1 MTGVA
6 VSRRRPYNGSMPA
19 ARFLSLAQLAPP
31 APASQ
36 PTAPRIGS
44 LGEGTKKVIEQGT
57 SLVNSLPTILLGVA
71 LFAAFVVL
79 GMVVKWAIRKVGRK
93 KHRNYNLLLAVA
105 RLAQG
110 ALFIVGL
117 LVAAV
122 VIFPDFTPT
131 SALASLGFGSVA
143 VAFAARD
150 ILQNY
155 IAGILLLV
163 TEPFRLGDQIVFEGY
178 EGTVTEI
185 QTRATFVRTYD
196 GRRVVIPNAE
206 LFTNTVMV
214 NTAFDT
220 RRIDYDIGIGYGDD
234 VEEAKRVMLGVMREE
249 PTAHSE
255 PPPEVLVFDLAGDH
269 VTLRARWWIDPP
281 QRKDALD
288 SRDAVLGEMKRR
300 LTAAGI
306 DLPFPTQQVL
316 IHDQTED
323 GDGDRRHQREGWPA
337 RQGDGD
343 TRRKR
348 GVEEGGAD

>member
-1 MTGVA
+1 MQV
-6 VSRRRPYNGSMPA
+6 
-19 ARFLSLAQLAPP
+19 PP
-31 APASQ
+31 APLPASQ
-36 PTAPRIGS
+36 PAAPRIGT
-44 LGEGTKKVIEQGT
+44 LTEGTKKVIEQSQ
-57 SLVNSLPTILLGVA
+57 SLVASLPTILLGVG
-71 LFAAFVVL
+71 LFVAFVIL
-79 GMVVKWAIRKVGRK
+79 GMLVKWAIRKIGRK

-163 TEPFRLGDQIVFEGY
+163 TEPFRLGDQIIFESY

-206 LFTNTVMV
+206 LFTNSVMV
-214 NTAFDT
+214 NTAFET

-234 VEEAKRVMLGVMREE
+234 IEEAKRIMLGVMREDE
-249 PTAHSE
+249 SAKGE

-281 QRKDALD
+281 QRADALD

-306 DLPFPTQQVL
+306 DLPFPTQQIL

-323 GDGDRRHQREGWPA
+323 GDGDRRSQREGWPA
-337 RQGDGD
+337 RQSDGD
-343 TRRKR
+343 TRRRR
-348 GVEEGGAD
+348 GSGQTA

>member
-1 MTGVA
+1 MLQPAPTTVPATQPG
-6 VSRRRPYNGSMPA
+6 A
-19 ARFLSLAQLAPP
+19 AR
-31 APASQ
+31 
-36 PTAPRIGS
+36 IGT
-44 LGEGTKKVIEQGT
+44 LGEGIKKVTEQGS
-57 SLVNSLPTILLGVA
+57 SLVSSLPTILLGVGI
-71 LFAAFVVL
+71 FVGFVLL
-79 GMVVKWAIRKVGRK
+79 GMAVKWLIRKIGRK

-206 LFTNTVMV
+206 LFTNSVMV
-214 NTAFDT
+214 NTAFET

-234 VEEAKRVMLGVMREE
+234 IEQAKQIMLAVMDDE
-249 PTAHSE
+249 PSAKGE
-255 PPPEVLVFDLAGDH
+255 PSPEVLVFDLAGDH

-281 QRKDALD
+281 QRADALD

-306 DLPFPTQQVL
+306 DLPFPTQQIL

-323 GDGDRRHQREGWPA
+323 GDGDRRKQREGWPA
-337 RQGDGD
+337 RQNDGD

-348 GVEEGGAD
+348 GGQDN